1 MKFLLRV
8 AIKGLLLFALLNLLF
23 IPNFERGLGAV
34 SAYNVLFPGRP
45 RLPFGEAPQQA
56 YNFSLFDVEAMFA
69 AHEVNQP
76 KVAGQETGGEYRV
89 LVLGDSSIWGTLL
102 TPEQTLTGQLN
113 ALTAQDGLPVRF
125 YNLGYPTISVTKD
138 LMILDRA
145 LATDPDLVIWVTTLE
160 ALPVDKQLAV
170 PLVENNPERA
180 RSLIERYDLPL
191 DAAALDQP
199 TLWERT
205 LIGRRK
211 EIADVLR
218 LQVYGIMW
226 AATGIDQYYPDE
238 YPPAQV
244 DLDPDPTFQGYED
257 WSEDDLAFWALDAG
271 KAALGDV
278 PLLVVNEPML
288 ISAGANS
295 DIRYNFYY
303 PRGVYDDYRAWM
315 QAWAEQAG
323 VAYLDAWDIV
333 PAEEFTNSA
342 IHLNP
347 AGTARL
353 AELIAEALKR

>member
-23 IPNFERGLGAV
+23 IPHWELGTISVYNGLV
-34 SAYNVLFPGRP
+34 PGRP
-45 RLPFGEAPQQA
+45 RFPFGEAPQQA

-69 AHEVNQP
+69 THKVDQP
-76 KVAGQETGGEYRV
+76 KPEGEYRV
-89 LVLGDSSIWGTLL
+89 LVLGDSSVWGTLL

-113 ALTAQDGLPVRF
+113 GLNLTAPDGRRMRF

-145 LATDPDLVIWVTTLE
+145 LETDPDMVIWATTLE
-160 ALPVDKQLAV
+160 ALPQEKQLAV

-180 RSLIERYDLPL
+180 RSLIEKYDLPL
-191 DAAALDQP
+191 IGRTETP
-199 TLWERT
+199 PPWERT

-211 EIADVLR
+211 DIADVLR

-226 AATGIDQYYPDE
+226 AATGIDQYYTAE

-244 DLDPDPTFQGYED
+244 DLDPDPTFQGRED
-257 WSEDDLAFWALDAG
+257 WSEADLAFWALDAG
-271 KAALGDV
+271 KTALGDV

-288 ISAGANS
+288 ISTGANS
-295 DIRYNFYY
+295 EIRYNFYY
-303 PRGVYDDYRAWM
+303 PRKVYDDYRAWM
-315 QAWAEQAG
+315 QAWADGAG
-323 VAYLDAWDIV
+323 VSYLDAWDIV
-333 PAEEFTNSA
+333 PANEFTNSA

-347 AGTARL
+347 QGTARL
-353 AELIAEALKR
+353 AELIANAVKK

>member
-23 IPNFERGLGAV
+23 IPRWELGTL
-34 SAYNVLFPGRP
+34 SAYNGLVPGRP
-45 RLPFGEAPQQA
+45 RFPFGEAPQQA

-76 KVAGQETGGEYRV
+76 KGEGEFRV

-113 ALTAQDGLPVRF
+113 AMQLTAPDGRVMRF

-138 LMILDRA
+138 LMLLDRA
-145 LATDPDLVIWVTTLE
+145 LATDPDLVIWATTLE
-160 ALPVDKQLAV
+160 AMPWDKQLAV
-170 PLVENNPERA
+170 PLMENNPDRA
-180 RSLIERYDLPL
+180 IALTDKYGLPIP
-191 DAAALDQP
+191 AQSFIRQP
-199 TLWERT
+199 ALWERT

-218 LQVYGIMW
+218 LQVYGILW
-226 AATGIDQYYPDE
+226 AATGIDQYYPEE

-244 DLDPDPTFQGYED
+244 DLDPDPTFQSRED
-257 WSEDDLAFWALDAG
+257 WSEADLAFWALDAG
-271 KAALGDV
+271 KQALGNV

-288 ISAGANS
+288 ISTGKNS
-295 DIRYNFYY
+295 EIRYNFYY
-303 PRGVYDDYRAWM
+303 PRKVYDDYRAWM
-315 QAWAEQAG
+315 GEWADGAG
-323 VAYLDAWDIV
+323 VSYLDAWDIV
-333 PAEEFTNSA
+333 PTEEFTNSA

-347 AGTARL
+347 TGTARL
-353 AELIAEALKR
+353 AELIAQQLQN